1 MERYEI
7 GMGDFLKNAGISGLV
22 YLLKIAGA
30 EANVVYGIT
39 EDGQKLWLDA
49 DFAIQADWTD
59 LYFRACTEYFGP
71 STAYQG
77 VLDRIESC
85 LEKLET
91 DRWQPEKREKED
103 LKYINEKLLSN
114 SYQAGYENIELLED
128 SVLYELSV
136 DKLHDLYLA
145 DIHIANWGRKFAERE
160 CIKSEQLFISRQ
172 FKTSLERYQDL
183 IADYPDILQRVPLGI
198 IASYL
203 GISQVSLSRIRAKI
217 R

>member
-1 MERYEI
+1 MDIYDIIDNIYKLPLASKEALLNETPEVTYPKGFHLFLANRKSSKFYLMKK
-7 GMGDFLKNAGISGLV
+7 GMLHAYTYKSDKKVTFWFGKEGD
-22 YLLKIAGA
+22 
-30 EANVVYGIT
+30 
-39 EDGQKLWLDA
+39 
-49 DFAIQADWTD
+49 AIFPLQT
-59 LYFRACTEYFGP
+59 LY
-71 STAYQG
+71 
-77 VLDRIESC
+77 
-85 LEKLET
+85 
-91 DRWQPEKREKED
+91 
-103 LKYINEKLLSN
+103 NN
-114 SYQAGYENIELLED
+114 QAGYENIKERIEHTEIYIQD